1 MTSEKTIENL
11 LDFFNGYEVQNQM
24 MSEIGRGKKM
34 KSLTAVTT
42 IYTSMP
48 SEVHYIVRVG
58 EDKQTF
64 VNLYAALVY
73 YKEK

>member
-1 MTSEKTIENL
+1 MMSEKTIENL
-11 LDFFNGYEVQNQM
+11 LDYFNGYEVQTQL
-24 MSEIGRGKKM
+24 MSEVGYGKKM

-58 EDKQTF
+58 EDKQVF
-64 VNLYAALVY
+64 VNLCTALVY
-73 YKEK
+73 YKDK

>member
-1 MTSEKTIENL
+1 MNEKTIENL
-11 LDFFNGYEVQNQM
+11 LDFFNGYEVQNQL
-24 MSEIGRGKKM
+24 MSEVGYGKSM

-48 SEVHYIVRVG
+48 SQVHYIVRVG
-58 EDKQTF
+58 ENSQHF

-73 YKEK
+73 YKDK